1 MQLNQY
7 SWDPI
12 NDLIAEGAFAE
23 VFRAKDNNTIGRKV
37 ALKVY
42 KEAVTKGTAG
52 SSGQKKYTLEKE
64 FGKVDGLSHTNIIS
78 YYGLNYLKNPDALGR
93 MSSYP
98 VIIMEYASEGTLKD
112 FMSSNP
118 TSGEIKKIIVDIIKG
133 VAYLH
138 SEGIIHRDLKPGN
151 ILITK
156 NRKGEP
162 VAKITDFGIS
172 RDILTEQTLEQSMTS
187 GVGTPHYMAPEQFFK
202 KKFGLNGELSERTD
216 IWAVGVIIFWL
227 LTGKLPFGNG
237 QNDYDEV
244 RNAIVAE
251 KYPKDGLEN
260 SYSDIIEA
268 CLQKNAGERCGNV
281 LDLLNSFKGLDHTM
295 VPQFPPAEES
305 GKRSEYTSE
314 NDQLTEIRGSHS
326 HLPDKES
333 SHSGKPN
340 TTVIKA
346 TIFSIVSLLG
356 IGVLVFS
363 ERGSTT
369 ENAWEVWDE
378 LWVIVY
384 SLCSV
389 VSFWPIYRPKFSP
402 GIWQYLSLG
411 LVTAVSITLG
421 ATFSLGVNFL
431 ALSVE
436 QVLIVLYIVVFHT
449 GFFLWLGLSYY
460 RNTTVDTPWVV
471 IVGFIALHLITYY
484 LPLINESASN
494 VYITMV
500 LFSIGSFTYLP
511 NIFVLAVLFICCG
524 SEITKHRKWVIGMAS
539 ISVVLMS
546 LWWLL
551 LDSENNYTMMLF
563 KLWDTSGSIKDL
575 NVGYYIWYLSN
586 YAFLGF
592 AVKRAIRGS
601 AWERYYWPAL
611 IGISVILLVSFIINA
626 SKAI

>member
-23 VFRAKDNNTIGRKV
+23 VFRAKDNNTLGRKV

-42 KEAVTKGTAG
+42 KEAVAKGTAG

-78 YYGLNYLKNPDALGR
+78 YYGLHYMKNPDALGR

-118 TSGEIKKIIVDIIKG
+118 TSGEIKKVIVDIIKG

-187 GVGTPHYMAPEQFFK
+187 GVGTPHHMAPEQFFK
-202 KKFGLNGELSERTD
+202 KKFGLNGELSEQTD
-216 IWAVGVIIFWL
+216 IWAVGVIIYWL

-237 QNDYDEV
+237 QNDYEEV

-251 KYPKDGLEN
+251 EYLMEGLDGSYAKVIEN
-260 SYSDIIEA
+260 
-268 CLQKNAGERCGNV
+268 CLQKDAGKRCGNV
-281 LDLLNSFKGLDHTM
+281 LDLLSFIDDPDHEIATK
-295 VPQFPPAEES
+295 PRTQEKSEAYSAS
-305 GKRSEYTSE
+305 GSE
-314 NDQLTEIRGSHS
+314 NNLLTEVQGSYHNLSDNKSGHS
-326 HLPDKES
+326 SKN
-333 SHSGKPN
+333 N
-340 TTVIKA
+340 TTIVLA
-346 TIFSIVSLLG
+346 TIFSMINLLG
-356 IGVLVFS
+356 IAGSVLNRNR
-363 ERGSTT
+363 ET
-369 ENAWEVWDE
+369 EGTSEVWDE
-378 LWVIVY
+378 LWVILY
-384 SLCSV
+384 SVCAV
-389 VSFWPIYRPKFSP
+389 VSFWPVFRPKFSP
-402 GIWQYLSLG
+402 GLWQYLSLG
-411 LVTAVSITLG
+411 LVTAVSITIG
-421 ATFSLGVNFL
+421 AVLSLSIDFQAPNSKSL
-431 ALSVE
+431 LSV
-436 QVLIVLYIVVFHT
+436 LYVIVFHS

-460 RNTTVDTPWVV
+460 RNTSLSIPWGVV
-471 IVGFIALHLITYY
+471 LGFIGIHIITYY
-484 LPLINESASN
+484 LPLIDESASN
-494 VYITMV
+494 VFIVMV
-500 LFSIGSFTYLP
+500 LFSKGSFTYLP
-511 NIFVLAVLFICCG
+511 NVFVLAILFICCG
-524 SEITKHRKWVIGMAS
+524 SEITKYRKWVIGMAS

-551 LDSENNYTMMLF
+551 LDPVSNYSIKLF
-563 KLWDTSGSIKDL
+563 KLWDTSGSIQDL
-575 NVGYYIWYLSN
+575 NFAYYIWYLSI
-586 YAFLGF
+586 YSFLSF
-592 AVKRAIRGS
+592 AVKRSIEGS

-611 IGISVILLVSFIINA
+611 IGISTALLVIFINNA